1 MKHDKFLTGQLLIAQ
16 PKMPEGHFSKSVI
29 LVAQH
34 NDSGAWGVI
43 INRIART
50 VKLKHIMEAAGIEF
64 DGEEMAYIG
73 GPVEPTRVQVV
84 HTLDWSSSNTLKIND
99 TLGITGDV
107 SVLAA
112 ITRGEGPKLYRAGV
126 GLSVWSAGQ
135 LEGEQSGVSPWT
147 PEHRW
152 LTTPTTVDLVLNGLG
167 EEQWQAAIDA
177 SVRHRVSEL
186 F

>member
-1 MKHDKFLTGQLLIAQ
+1 MRNLTGQLLVSQ
-16 PKMPEGHFSKSVI
+16 PKHTEGHFSKSVI

-43 INRIART
+43 TNRIART

-64 DGEEMAYIG
+64 DGDEMAYIG

-84 HTLDWSSSNTLKIND
+84 HTLDWSSSNTLKITD
-99 TLGITGDV
+99 DIGITGDV

-112 ITRGEGPKLYRAGV
+112 ITKGEGPKLYRAGV

-135 LEGEQSGVSPWT
+135 LDGEQSGVAPWT
-147 PEHRW
+147 PDHQW
-152 LTTPTTVDLVLNGLG
+152 LTTPATVDLVLNGIG
-167 EEQWQAAIDA
+167 EEQWQTAIDA
-177 SVRHRVSEL
+177 CVKHRISEL

>member
-1 MKHDKFLTGQLLIAQ
+1 MNSSKFLTGQLLISQ
-16 PKMPEGHFSKSVI
+16 PKSQDNHFSKSVI

-43 INRIART
+43 INRMART
-50 VKLKHIMEAAGIEF
+50 VKLSHIMEAAGIEF

-84 HTLDWSSSNTLKIND
+84 HSLDWSSANTLKITD
-99 TLGITGDV
+99 DLGITGDV

-135 LEGEQSGVSPWT
+135 LDGEQSGVAPWSPD
-147 PEHRW
+147 HRW
-152 LTTPTTVDLVLNGLG
+152 LTTPATVDLVLHGLG

-177 SVRHRVSEL
+177 SVRNRVSEL